1 MNTNERITQKARY
14 LYDEYLKILSEFFP
28 GITNNEEFTS
38 AFNLIFTNYQD
49 SNKRKMDPDSIR
61 NRQVSC
67 SSAAALLGLWWLNQ
81 SGREPQFHI
90 ENSRARMM
98 SKSAAHVL
106 IGLPNPDEIE
116 LFHYTKESGI
126 KLIPGGNNTDILA
139 PYIIN
144 NTLFYLSNR
153 VKVLGLPK
161 GTVPL
166 DY

>member
-14 LYDEYLKILSEFFP
+14 LSDEYLKILSDFFP
-28 GITNNEEFTS
+28 GTIDIEEFIS
-38 AFNLIFTNYQD
+38 AFNSIFTNYQD
-49 SNKRKMDPDSIR
+49 SNKRKMDPESIR

-67 SSAAALLGLWWLNQ
+67 SSAAALLGLWWLIK
-81 SGREPQFHI
+81 SGREPQFQI

-98 SKSAAHVL
+98 SKASAHVL

-116 LFHYTKESGI
+116 LFHYTKETGL
-126 KLIPGGNNTDILA
+126 KLIPGGQNLDILA

-144 NTLFYLSNR
+144 NTLLFLSNR
-153 VKVLGLPK
+153 VKILGLPK